1 MDWPGIAQLALLVGL
16 LIAFAPLL
24 GGYMARVFS
33 GERVWLS
40 PVLAPVERGTLRLFG
55 AEAARDQDW
64 KRYGIS
70 LLAFSAASWVVLY
83 LILAAQSIHPWNP
96 LDLGAIPW
104 DVNFN
109 TTTSFV
115 TNTNWQ
121 FYAGETSLSYFSQMA
136 GLTVQ
141 NFVSP
146 AVGMAVAIAL
156 IRGIINRSG
165 ESLGNFWQD
174 LTRGILY
181 VLLPLSI
188 LATIFFISQGVIQNL
203 SDYVGLTTLTGHEQ
217 ILGMGPNA
225 SQEAIKMLGTNG
237 GGFFNVNSAM
247 PFSNP
252 SGLTNFV
259 EVLLLLMI
267 PAALTATFG
276 RMVGSRR
283 QGWAIFAAM
292 MALFLVAVVVVHL
305 AESNGSPAQHLA
317 GITGGNMEGKE
328 TRFGI
333 AGSSLFAAATT
344 VASCGAV
351 NAAMESL
358 TGLGGA
364 VPMANMMTG
373 EVIFG
378 GVGAGLYGM
387 LMMVLLAVFL
397 AGLMVGRT
405 PEYLGKRIGAR
416 EVKLVVIAALAT
428 PLTMLAGSGLA
439 MATKWGDPSIYNG
452 GPQGFSETLYAYVSQ
467 AANNGSAFAGY
478 TGFLQPN
485 GDNAGAFGITFADL
499 MGSVALF
506 AGRFIPILAILAV
519 AGALAGKRVAPEG
532 AGTFRTDNPTF
543 VVLLIGVILLVALLT
558 FVPALLLGPI
568 VQSLSEGLFA

>member
-1 MDWPGIAQLALLVGL
+1 MDWPGIGQLALLVGL
-16 LIAFAPLL
+16 LTALTPLL

-33 GERVWLS
+33 GERVWLT
-40 PVLAPVERGTLRLFG
+40 PLLAPVERGALRLFG
-55 AEAARDQDW
+55 AEAERDQNW
-64 KRYGIS
+64 KRYGLS

-83 LILAAQSIHPWNP
+83 LILATQSIHPWNP
-96 LDLGAIPW
+96 QGLGAMPW

-121 FYAGETSLSYFSQMA
+121 FYAGETTLSNFSQMA
-136 GLTVQ
+136 GLAVQ
-141 NFVSP
+141 NFVSA
-146 AVGMAVAIAL
+146 AVGIAVAIAL
-156 IRGIINRSG
+156 IRGIVSRSG
-165 ESLGNFWQD
+165 DSLGNFWRD
-174 LTRGILY
+174 LTRAILY
-181 VLLPLSI
+181 ILLPLSI

-203 SDYVGLTTLTGHEQ
+203 SDYVRLTTLTGHEQ
-217 ILGMGPNA
+217 VLGMGPNA
-225 SQEAIKMLGTNG
+225 SQEAIKLIGTNG

-259 EVLLLLMI
+259 QVFLILLI
-267 PAALTATFG
+267 PTALTATFG

-317 GITGGNMEGKE
+317 GIAGGNMEGKE

-333 AGSSLFAAATT
+333 SGSSLFAAVTT

-416 EVKLVVIAALAT
+416 EVKLVAIAALAT

-485 GDNAGAFGITFADL
+485 GDNVGAFGITFADL
-499 MGSVALF
+499 MGSAALF
-506 AGRFIPILAILAV
+506 AGRFIPIIAILAV

-543 VVLLIGVILLVALLT
+543 VVLLIGVVLLVALLT